1 MTKKKVPGKVEIPLM
16 MGLGHPGQ
24 KRLSLMIWLKSLL
37 LLQYVSVYLSF
48 SFEGRAICQFAK
60 KTCAWR
66 LPD

>member
-1 MTKKKVPGKVEIPLM
+1 M

-24 KRLSLMIWLKSLL
+24 KRLSLMIWLKSLLLLLLLL